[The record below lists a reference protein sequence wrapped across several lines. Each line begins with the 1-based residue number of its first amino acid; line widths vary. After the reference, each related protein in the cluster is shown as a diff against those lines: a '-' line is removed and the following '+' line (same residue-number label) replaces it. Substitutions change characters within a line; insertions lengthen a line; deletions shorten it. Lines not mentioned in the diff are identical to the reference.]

1 MLHSYN
7 SYDNIQLE
15 NKLIE
20 VKKMSDEPKK
30 IEVVNGDGTDL
41 DISDV
46 SSHLNIGKPKLK
58 NDEEKKQKI
67 IIPEEKKHIENEKKQ
82 ESIDYY
88 LSMLS

>member
-1 MLHSYN
+1 
-7 SYDNIQLE
+7 
-15 NKLIE
+15 
-20 VKKMSDEPKK
+20 MSDEPKK

-67 IIPEEKKHIENEKKQ
+67 IIPEEKKHIENEKK
-82 ESIDYY
+82 
-88 LSMLS
+88 

>member
-1 MLHSYN
+1 
-7 SYDNIQLE
+7 
-15 NKLIE
+15 
-20 VKKMSDEPKK
+20 MSDEPKK

-67 IIPEEKKHIENEKKQ
+67 VIPEEKKNIKK
-82 ESIDYY
+82 
-88 LSMLS
+88 